1 MALTVLKF
9 VTGPIQTNTYL
20 VYNDNKKCLI
30 IDPSS
35 GCDKLLE
42 MVKKES
48 FEIEAII
55 ITHAHFDHILG
66 IPEVLSEF
74 PDVNVYLHPSEK
86 MMLKDA
92 EFNISDLIGENF
104 TYQGNTIDLVEG
116 EMVIGSFIVKIFAVP
131 GHSPSGIALYIE
143 KYLFCGDVLFAGSI
157 GRSDF
162 AGGDQRK
169 LVEGIKTKLLTL
181 PEDTIVCPG
190 HMGRTTIGR
199 EKRTNP
205 FL

>member
-9 VTGPIQTNTYL
+9 VTGPLQTNTYL

-48 FEIEAII
+48 FEIEAIV

-66 IPEVLSEF
+66 IPEVLGEF

-86 MMLKDA
+86 MMLLDA
-92 EFNISDLIGENF
+92 EFNGSDLIGENF
-104 TYQGNTIDLVEG
+104 TYQGKTIDLVDG
-116 EMVIGSFIVKIFAVP
+116 EMSIGSFTVKILVVP
-131 GHSPSGIALYIE
+131 GHSPCGIALYIE

-162 AGGDQRK
+162 TGGDQRK
-169 LVEGIKTKLLTL
+169 LVEGIKMKLLTL
-181 PEDTIVCPG
+181 PEETIVCPG

-199 EKRTNP
+199 EKKTNP